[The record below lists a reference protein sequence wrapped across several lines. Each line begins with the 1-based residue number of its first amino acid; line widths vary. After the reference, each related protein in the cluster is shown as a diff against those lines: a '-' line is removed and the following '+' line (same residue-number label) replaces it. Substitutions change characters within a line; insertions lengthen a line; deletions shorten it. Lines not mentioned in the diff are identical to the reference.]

1 MKPFC
6 DNPNC
11 ESPGFKEVPV
21 SVNKPSD
28 QKRTLCA
35 TCEEAYTWGVQ
46 HGMIVAGADPAMPR
60 PQKQAKSKKR

>member
-1 MKPFC
+1 MKKFC

-21 SVNKPSD
+21 SVSKPSD

-35 TCEEAYTWGVQ
+35 TCEEAYTVRP
-46 HGMIVAGADPAMPR
+46 VCSKPAV
-60 PQKQAKSKKR
+60 